1 MTIAMIGNGSTTN
14 GVLMNESALT
24 TRTAIAEIGGRKITK
39 DKITKDGDA
48 RLSTNATMATA
59 EIDAI
64 TTGGI
69 ETAMIAG
76 SHKK

>member
-1 MTIAMIGNGSTTN
+1 MIGNGSTTN

-48 RLSTNATMATA
+48 RLSTNATIAIA

-69 ETAMIAG
+69 ETAMIAAN
-76 SHKK
+76 HKN